1 VALSLSRSFISSRK
15 GFVTQQEAY
24 MARLLMIISSAGCID
39 LASEKGRET
48 GYSADEVLKPY
59 DKFLAAG
66 VEMVAATPDG
76 KPPHADP
83 FTLEPRFHYPDEDK
97 DFLSQVM
104 RSFAPD
110 LNDIRVTLHHLTEL
124 DLIAARRVSQALTA
138 SGLDH
143 DTTWSLVTRVAQT
156 AWREDRNFIEVLADD
171 PEVMDKLSPE
181 HLQALAQ
188 QVRNES
194 VAHAAYKA
202 ERLAAIETLQHPGNL
217 SQMSDEEIL
226 SFDAVFLPGGH
237 GAMVDLPSN
246 TDVGRAVRLLHLRE
260 KTVATVCHGPAA
272 FLSAGSGPDGAWLFD
287 GYKVVSVTDE
297 EEDQIPYGKLGMPW
311 SLESELKNYGAVFD
325 DGDAA
330 WVSHVV
336 VDRNLVTG
344 QNPDSS
350 EAMAEAILKKLRV
363 GVPMHRGVNE

>member
-1 VALSLSRSFISSRK
+1 V
-15 GFVTQQEAY
+15 
-24 MARLLMIISSAGCID
+24 
-39 LASEKGRET
+39 
-48 GYSADEVLKPY
+48 EV
-59 DKFLAAG
+59 
-66 VEMVAATPDG
+66 VAATPDG

-83 FTLEPRFHYPDEDK
+83 FTLEPQFHYPDEDK
-97 DFLSQVM
+97 DFLSQVV

-110 LNDIRVTLHHLTEL
+110 LDDIRVTLHDLTEL
-124 DLIAARRVSQALTA
+124 DLIAARRVFQAITE

-143 DTTWSLVTRVAQT
+143 DSAWSLVTRAART

-171 PEVMDKLSPE
+171 PEVTSKLSSE

-188 QVRNES
+188 RVQDES
-194 VAHAAYKA
+194 ITRAAYKA
-202 ERLAAIETLQHPGNL
+202 ERLAAIDSLLHPQNL

-226 SFDAVFLPGGH
+226 SFDALFFPGGH

-246 TDVGRAVRLLHLRE
+246 ADVGRAIRLLHLRE

-272 FLSAGSGPDGAWLFD
+272 FLSAGSGPEGAWLFD
-287 GYKVVSVTDE
+287 GYKLVSVTDE

-311 SLESELKNYGAVFD
+311 YLESELKNYGAIFD

-336 VDRNLVTG
+336 VDRNLVTA

-350 EAMAEAILKKLRV
+350 EAMADAVLKKL
-363 GVPMHRGVNE
+363 GVAA

>member
-1 VALSLSRSFISSRK
+1 
-15 GFVTQQEAY
+15 
-24 MARLLMIISSAGCID
+24 MARLLMIVSSVRSID
-39 LASEKGRET
+39 LVSENGHET

-59 DKFLAAG
+59 DKFVAAG
-66 VEMVAATPDG
+66 VEVVAATPDG
-76 KPPHADP
+76 KAPQADP
-83 FTLEPRFHYPDEDK
+83 FTLEPQFHYPDEDK

-110 LNDIRVTLHHLTEL
+110 LDDIRVTLHHLTEL
-124 DLIAARRVSQALTA
+124 DLIAARRVSQALTV

-143 DTTWSLVTRVAQT
+143 DSAWSLLTRAART
-156 AWREDRNFIEVLADD
+156 AWREDRNFIGILADD
-171 PEVMDKLSPE
+171 PEVTGKLSPE
-181 HLQALAQ
+181 HLQALALEAQ
-188 QVRNES
+188 DES
-194 VAHAAYKA
+194 VARAAYKA
-202 ERLAAIETLQHPGNL
+202 QRLTAIETLQHPRDL

-246 TDVGRAVRLLHLRE
+246 VDVGRAVRLLHLRE

-272 FLSAGSGPDGAWLFD
+272 FLSAGSGPEGAWLFD
-287 GYKVVSVTDE
+287 GYKLVSVTDE
-297 EEDQIPYGKLGMPW
+297 EEKQIPYGKLGMSW
-311 SLESELKNYGAVFD
+311 SLERELKNNGAVFD

-350 EAMAEAILKKLRV
+350 EAMAEAILKKL
-363 GVPMHRGVNE
+363 GVEAK

>member
-1 VALSLSRSFISSRK
+1 
-15 GFVTQQEAY
+15 
-24 MARLLMIISSAGCID
+24 MARLLMIVSSARSID
-39 LASEKGRET
+39 LVSEKGRET

-59 DKFLAAG
+59 DKFVAVG
-66 VEMVAATPDG
+66 VEVVAATPDG

-83 FTLEPRFHYPDEDK
+83 FTLEPQFHYPDEDK
-97 DFLSQVM
+97 DFLAQVV

-110 LNDIRVTLHHLTEL
+110 LDDIRVTLRHLTEL
-124 DLIAARRVSQALTA
+124 GLIAARRVFQAMTE
-138 SGLDH
+138 SGLDR
-143 DTTWSLVTRVAQT
+143 DSAWSLVARAAWT

-171 PEVMDKLSPE
+171 PEVTSKLSLE
-181 HLQALAQ
+181 RLQALAQ
-188 QVRNES
+188 QVQDES
-194 VAHAAYKA
+194 VVRAAYKA
-202 ERLAAIETLQHPGNL
+202 ERLAAIETLLHPQNL

-226 SFDAVFLPGGH
+226 SFDSLFFPGGH

-246 TDVGRAVRLLHLRE
+246 ADVGRAIRLLHLRE

-287 GYKVVSVTDE
+287 GYKLVSVTDE
-297 EEDQIPYGKLGMPW
+297 EEDQIPYGKLGLSW
-311 SLESELKNYGAVFD
+311 YLESELKNYGAIFD

-336 VDRNLVTG
+336 VDRNLVTA

-350 EAMAEAILKKLRV
+350 EAMADAVLKKL
-363 GVPMHRGVNE
+363 GVAAK